1 MKKEME
7 EKMLGKMNEV
17 ATFLLKTSPALNAML
32 DACKTDEERKVK
44 LAMAVAVVMEKDSSY
59 EYSEVF

>member
-1 MKKEME
+1 ME
-7 EKMLGKMNEV
+7 EKMLEKMHEV
-17 ATFLLKTSPALNAML
+17 ATFLLNTSPALKAML

-44 LAMAVAVVMEKDSSY
+44 LAMAVAVVMGKDSSY